1 LLRQLPALKKNFLY
15 AGQFAKSSSTDV
27 FSAMHFSKPEVFTAN
42 YYSNAVLMNQGNMK
56 FTIKALPWKAQLSP
70 YRDAVI
76 VNANDDDLKDV
87 LMVGNYYE
95 NNVQMGRYDAD
106 FGTLLLNRGNGSF
119 AAESINGLQLKG
131 QVRHI
136 SKINIGKQEAYV
148 VARNNDSAMII
159 RFKN

>member
-1 LLRQLPALKKNFLY
+1 
-15 AGQFAKSSSTDV
+15 
-27 FSAMHFSKPEVFTAN
+27 
-42 YYSNAVLMNQGNMK
+42 
-56 FTIKALPWKAQLSP
+56 
-70 YRDAVI
+70 
-76 VNANDDDLKDV
+76 
-87 LMVGNYYE
+87 MVGNYYE